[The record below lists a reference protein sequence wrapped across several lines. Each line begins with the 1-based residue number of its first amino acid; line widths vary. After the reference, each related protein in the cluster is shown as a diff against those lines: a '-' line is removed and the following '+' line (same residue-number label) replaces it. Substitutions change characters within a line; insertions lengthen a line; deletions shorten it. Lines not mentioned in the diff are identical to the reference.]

1 MNIILLGPPGAGK
14 GTQAK
19 YLEKKYGL
27 KQLATG
33 DMLREYVKKDTDLAR
48 EMKVIMD
55 SGKFMADEIVVNM
68 ISERLDE
75 DDVKNGFILDGF
87 PRTVDQAKALD
98 AMLAEKKM
106 KLDAVIEMK
115 VDDEALVERITG
127 RFSCAECGASY
138 HDKFNPTQVENICDF
153 CGSSNFSRRTDDTAE
168 TVRVRLQTYYE
179 QTLPILPYYRQT
191 AILTTIDGMAD
202 IEEVTKA
209 IETIIAPQQRT
220 GAGYSQTVSG

>member
-19 YLEKKYGL
+19 NLETKYGL

-48 EMKVIMD
+48 EMKAIMD
-55 SGKFMADEIVVNM
+55 SGKFMADEIVVSM

-75 DDVKNGFILDGF
+75 SDVKKGFILDGF
-87 PRTVDQAKALD
+87 PRTVEQAKALD
-98 AMLAEKKM
+98 KMLSKKNM

-115 VDDEALVERITG
+115 VDDDALVERITG
-127 RFSCAECGASY
+127 RFSCADCGASY
-138 HDKFNPTQVENICDF
+138 HDTFKPTKVDGVCDF
-153 CGSSNFSRRTDDTAE
+153 CGSHNFSRRTDDTAE

-179 QTLPILPYYRQT
+179 QTLPILPYYRKT
-191 AILTTIDGMAD
+191 GILTTINGMAD

-209 IETIIAPQQRT
+209 IEKILAPHQEGKSVSSQLIA
-220 GAGYSQTVSG
+220 G